1 MTKEDKENV
10 GYIVADILLHRPEV
24 CEFINTKL
32 CNDRNIAILSKQ
44 NKSQS
49 KENSSF
55 KNYFDFKA
63 FVKYIKPHQVL
74 AINRGEKKKE
84 LKGDWKKKL
93 DAKNYWLFSKMAI
106 PLSFNLKL
114 S

>member
-1 MTKEDKENV
+1 MAKEDKENV
-10 GYIVADILLHRPEV
+10 GYIVADILLHKPEV

-63 FVKYIKPHQVL
+63 YVKQIKPHQVL

-84 LKGDWKKKL
+84 LKGDWRMKL
-93 DAKNYWLFSKMAI
+93 KRKIVDSSQN
-106 PLSFNLKL
+106 
-114 S
+114 